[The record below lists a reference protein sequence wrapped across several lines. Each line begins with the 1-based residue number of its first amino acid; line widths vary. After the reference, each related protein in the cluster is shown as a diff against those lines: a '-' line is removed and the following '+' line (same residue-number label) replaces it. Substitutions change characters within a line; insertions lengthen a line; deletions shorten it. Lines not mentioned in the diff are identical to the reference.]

1 MERER
6 EREIQRERQRGRM
19 RQRERERKI
28 ERKRERDSDGLK
40 KTSVTERDD
49 LEEIDYVTLH
59 IGDVTYNSYT
69 YEI

>member
-1 MERER
+1 
-6 EREIQRERQRGRM
+6 M

>member
-6 EREIQRERQRGRM
+6 ERDTERAT
-19 RQRERERKI
+19 ERENEA
-28 ERKRERDSDGLK
+28 EREGEKDREKERERDSDGLK

-59 IGDVTYNSYT
+59 IGDVTYN
-69 YEI
+69 